1 MLGDAWLAT
10 ASLCPCS
17 RDIVTWKMFASLTSE
32 KQCVVLIFI
41 YLVASEVDYFLIVL
55 FISFISSFMN
65 GHFVSFS
72 ILFIMSPTSLFF
84 STPY

>member
-1 MLGDAWLAT
+1 
-10 ASLCPCS
+10 
-17 RDIVTWKMFASLTSE
+17 MFASLTSE
-32 KQCVVLIFI
+32 EQCVVLIFI

-65 GHFVSFS
+65 GHFASFS
-72 ILFIMSPTSLFF
+72 ILFIISPTSLFF